1 MATPY
6 THTSLNEVKDSA
18 PEFGFEEYQEARFAQ
33 SDLDAERTGFSLHRF
48 KPGKRQGF
56 AHRHDRAEEVYVV
69 IAGSGRMKLDDE
81 IVELSR
87 LDAVRVAPGV
97 TRQFEAGGE
106 GLEVLAFGAH
116 HDDDRGEL
124 IPGWWDDAERRI
136 EHPGGAQRVTR
147 RISLAGEPE
156 VPGVLLVV
164 ADLLQLAELARLAE
178 GRLDVRLLD
187 PELGGEVAARELLL
201 AQRLRRLDDL
211 GRGECF
217 AHLHPALLS
226 ISCPAAP

>member
-33 SDLDAERTGFSLHRF
+33 GDLDAERTGFSLHRF

-56 AHRHDRAEEVYVV
+56 AHRHDRAEEIYVV
-69 IAGSGRMKLDDE
+69 TAGSGRMKLDDE

-97 TRQFEAGGE
+97 TRQFEAGDD

-116 HDDDRGEL
+116 HDDDRGEV
-124 IPGWWDDAERRI
+124 IPGWWDDAE
-136 EHPGGAQRVTR
+136 
-147 RISLAGEPE
+147 
-156 VPGVLLVV
+156 
-164 ADLLQLAELARLAE
+164 
-178 GRLDVRLLD
+178 
-187 PELGGEVAARELLL
+187 
-201 AQRLRRLDDL
+201 
-211 GRGECF
+211 
-217 AHLHPALLS
+217 
-226 ISCPAAP
+226 